1 MKRAAI
7 TIAILL
13 ATGVALVAGWWYLNE
28 NPEWI
33 SWIQEEAEAAIQE
46 LGLEPQPEPKG
57 LLASGFI
64 EAEEALVST
73 ELGGRIVAVH
83 ADEGDEVAEGQ
94 VVVEL
99 DGTLLLAQ
107 IGVAESE
114 VAIEEAVLAQVKAG
128 AREETLN
135 HARALVVQAEA
146 AQAATQIAL
155 ENAQAMLENP
165 QELSL
170 AILEA
175 QGQAGVLSR
184 KEKQAKALADSAQT
198 ARDLSDETVKFVET
212 FEPETIYI
220 GPRKIRIALSSD
232 TLPTALR
239 EQARATYQSW
249 EAWTALAQA
258 EAALSGAEGYLTAL
272 QRQHT
277 KPLALEAQVS
287 SAESQLGVAAA
298 AVELARAQVDGL
310 EIGATDEQI
319 AAVEARVEIAR
330 AALGTLQVQ
339 QDQLAL
345 QAPVTGVVLERP
357 VQLGELARPGA
368 PLMTVADLD
377 EVTLTVYVPEGQLG
391 KVQIGQPVSVTVDA
405 YPGRTFEGMVS
416 HIASQAEFTPKNVQ
430 TREERVNMVFAV
442 KVALSN
448 VDHALKPGMPADAVL
463 AEVATSEFG
472 GK

>member
-1 MKRAAI
+1 MKRAVV
-7 TIAILL
+7 TIVALL
-13 ATGVALVAGWWYLNE
+13 AIGVALAAGWWYLNE

-33 SWIQEEAEAAIQE
+33 PWMQEEAEAAIQE
-46 LGLEPQPEPKG
+46 LGLGPQPEPKG

-64 EAEEALVST
+64 EAEEAMVST
-73 ELGGRIVAVH
+73 ELGGRIVAIH
-83 ADEGDEVAEGQ
+83 ADEGDEVTEGH

-99 DGTLLLAQ
+99 DDSLLLAQ
-107 IGVAESE
+107 IGVVESE
-114 VAIEEAVLAQVKAG
+114 VAIEEATLAHVKAG

-135 HARALVVQAEA
+135 HARALVAQAEA
-146 AQAATQIAL
+146 AQAATQVAL

-165 QELSL
+165 QELNL
-170 AILEA
+170 AIIEA

-184 KEKQAKALADSAQT
+184 QEKQAQALADSAQA
-198 ARDLSDETVKFVET
+198 ARDLSDEMVKFLET
-212 FEPETIYI
+212 FEPETIRI

-232 TLPTALR
+232 MLPSALH

-258 EAALSGAEGYLTAL
+258 EAALSGAEGYLSAL
-272 QRQHT
+272 KRQQAN
-277 KPLALEAQVS
+277 PLALEAQVS

-298 AVELARAQVDGL
+298 AVELAKAQVNGL

-330 AALGTLQVQ
+330 AALGALRVQ

-345 QAPVTGVVLERP
+345 QAPVTGFVLERP
-357 VQLGELARPGA
+357 VQLGELALPGA
-368 PLMTVADLD
+368 PLMTLADLD
-377 EVTLTVYVPEGQLG
+377 KVTLTVYVPEGQLG
-391 KVQIGQPVSVTVDA
+391 KVRVGQSVSVTVDA
-405 YPGRTFEGMVS
+405 YPGRTFEGTVA

-442 KVALSN
+442 KAALPN
-448 VDHALKPGMPADAVL
+448 PDHALKPGMPADAVF
-463 AEVATSEFG
+463 AEISMAE
-472 GK
+472 

>member
-1 MKRAAI
+1 MKRAVI

-13 ATGVALVAGWWYLNE
+13 AAGVALAAGWWYLNE

-33 SWIQEEAEAAIQE
+33 LWMQEEAEAAIQE

-73 ELGGRIVAVH
+73 NLGGRIVAIH
-83 ADEGDEVAEGQ
+83 ADEGDEVTEGQ

-99 DGTLLLAQ
+99 DDTLLLAQ

-114 VAIEEAVLAQVKAG
+114 VAIEAAILAQVKAG
-128 AREETLN
+128 AREETMN
-135 HARALVVQAEA
+135 HARALVAQAEA
-146 AQAATQIAL
+146 
-155 ENAQAMLENP
+155 
-165 QELSL
+165 
-170 AILEA
+170 
-175 QGQAGVLSR
+175 
-184 KEKQAKALADSAQT
+184 ALADSAQA
-198 ARDLSDETVKFVET
+198 ARELSDETVKFLET
-212 FEPETIYI
+212 FEPETIRI

-232 TLPTALR
+232 TLPSALR

-258 EAALSGAEGYLTAL
+258 EAALSGAEGYLSAL
-272 QRQHT
+272 QRQQAN
-277 KPLALEAQVS
+277 PLALEAQVS

-298 AVELARAQVDGL
+298 AVELAKAQVDGL

-330 AALGTLQVQ
+330 AALGILQVQ
-339 QDQLAL
+339 QSQLAL
-345 QAPVTGVVLERP
+345 QAPITGLVLERP
-357 VQLGELARPGA
+357 VQLGELALPGA
-368 PLMTVADLD
+368 PLMTLADLD

-405 YPGRTFEGMVS
+405 YPGRTFDGTVA

-448 VDHALKPGMPADAVL
+448 LDHALKPGMPADAVL
-463 AEVATSEFG
+463 AEVAKFE
-472 GK
+472 